1 MSDFIMSDFIRPCL
15 RRMGMSSLVARL
27 LLTGLLVMFAPLDSP
42 GADSGSAAASPL
54 DHVAFGVYDPHD
66 GFAGAREPV
75 IEHIFVFW
83 QALDPRDFRRRL
95 DQARARGRIMMVT
108 VEPFTRAPNWRDGG
122 DRLFQDILRGGFRD
136 EISTICGTL
145 GDFGGRVLVRW
156 GHEMEA
162 VTGRYPWARHDARGY
177 QTAYRHFVD
186 QCRRLAPE
194 ARYVWSPSG
203 DHNMGAYYPGAA
215 HVDFVGISL
224 WGLQAYDVRFH
235 GYDRDFP
242 STFREK
248 YDRAARFGKPVII
261 AELGVSGDRNYR
273 ENWLRS
279 LFETLARSESF
290 RALRAVVY
298 FNDKEPH
305 YWPFD
310 LGSPDWRVTP
320 DQWRAVQAS
329 ALQRLAAR

>member
-1 MSDFIMSDFIRPCL
+1 MSDVIRPCL
-15 RRMGMSSLVARL
+15 RRMGMSNLVARL
-27 LLTGLLVMFAPLDSP
+27 LLTGLMVMFAPFN
-42 GADSGSAAASPL
+42 GSGEGSGPAEASPL
-54 DHVAFGVYDPHD
+54 DHVAFGVYDPH
-66 GFAGAREPV
+66 GSFAGAREPA

-83 QALDPRDFRRRL
+83 QALDLRDFRHRL
-95 DQARARGRIMMVT
+95 DQARASGRIMMVT

-122 DRLFQDILRGGFRD
+122 DQLFQEILRGGYRD

-156 GHEMEA
+156 GHEMEKP
-162 VTGRYPWARHDARGY
+162 TGRYPWARRDARGY
-177 QTAYRHFVD
+177 QAAFRHFVD
-186 QCRRLAPE
+186 QCRRMAPE
-194 ARYVWSPSG
+194 TRYVWSPVG
-203 DHNMGAYYPGAA
+203 ERNMGAYYPGPA
-215 HVDFVGISL
+215 HVDFVGVSL
-224 WGLQAYDVRFH
+224 WGLQSYDERFH
-235 GYDRDFP
+235 RGVRDFP
-242 STFREK
+242 ASFREK
-248 YDRAARFGKPVII
+248 YDRAARFGKSVII

-305 YWPFD
+305 YWPFG

-320 DQWRAVQAS
+320 DQWRAVQTS

>member
-1 MSDFIMSDFIRPCL
+1 MSDVIRPCL
-15 RRMGMSSLVARL
+15 RRMGMSNLVARL
-27 LLTGLLVMFAPLDSP
+27 LLTGLMVMFAPFN
-42 GADSGSAAASPL
+42 GSGEGSGPAEASPL
-54 DHVAFGVYDPHD
+54 DHVAFGVYDPH
-66 GFAGAREPV
+66 GSFAGAREPA

-83 QALDPRDFRRRL
+83 QALDLRDFRHRL
-95 DQARARGRIMMVT
+95 DQARASGRIMMVT

-122 DRLFQDILRGGFRD
+122 DQLFQEILRGGYRD

-145 GDFGGRVLVRW
+145 GGFGGRVLVRW
-156 GHEMEA
+156 GHEMEKP
-162 VTGRYPWARHDARGY
+162 TGRYPWARRDARGY
-177 QTAYRHFVD
+177 QAAFRHFVD
-186 QCRRLAPE
+186 QCRRMAPE
-194 ARYVWSPSG
+194 TRYVWSPVG
-203 DHNMGAYYPGAA
+203 ERNMGAYYPGPA
-215 HVDFVGISL
+215 HVDFVGVSL
-224 WGLQAYDVRFH
+224 WGLQSYDERFH
-235 GYDRDFP
+235 GGVRDFP
-242 STFREK
+242 ASFREK

-305 YWPFD
+305 YWPFG

>member
-1 MSDFIMSDFIRPCL
+1 MSN
-15 RRMGMSSLVARL
+15 LVARL
-27 LLTGLLVMFAPLDSP
+27 LLTGLMVMFAPFN
-42 GADSGSAAASPL
+42 GSGEGSGPAEASPL
-54 DHVAFGVYDPHD
+54 DHVAFGVYDPH
-66 GFAGAREPV
+66 GSFAGAREPA

-83 QALDPRDFRRRL
+83 QALDLRDFRHRL
-95 DQARARGRIMMVT
+95 DQARASGRIMMVT

-122 DRLFQDILRGGFRD
+122 DQLFQEILRGGYRD

-156 GHEMEA
+156 GHEMEKP
-162 VTGRYPWARHDARGY
+162 TGRYPWARRDARGY
-177 QTAYRHFVD
+177 QAAFRHFVD
-186 QCRRLAPE
+186 QCRRMAPE
-194 ARYVWSPSG
+194 TRYVWSPVG
-203 DHNMGAYYPGAA
+203 ERNMGAYYPGPA
-215 HVDFVGISL
+215 HVDFVGVSL
-224 WGLQAYDVRFH
+224 WGLQSYDERFH
-235 GYDRDFP
+235 RGVRDFP
-242 STFREK
+242 ASFREK
-248 YDRAARFGKPVII
+248 YDRAARFGKSVII

-305 YWPFD
+305 YWPFG

-320 DQWRAVQAS
+320 DQWRAVQTS

>member
-1 MSDFIMSDFIRPCL
+1 MSDVIRPCL
-15 RRMGMSSLVARL
+15 RRMGMSNLVARL
-27 LLTGLLVMFAPLDSP
+27 LLTGLMVMFAPFN
-42 GADSGSAAASPL
+42 GSGEGSGPAEASPL
-54 DHVAFGVYDPHD
+54 DHVAFGVYDPH
-66 GFAGAREPV
+66 GSFAGAREPA

-83 QALDPRDFRRRL
+83 QALDLRDFRHRL
-95 DQARARGRIMMVT
+95 DQARASGRIMMVT

-122 DRLFQDILRGGFRD
+122 DQLFQEILRGGYRD

-156 GHEMEA
+156 GHEMEKP
-162 VTGRYPWARHDARGY
+162 TGRYPWARRDARGY
-177 QTAYRHFVD
+177 QAAFRHFVD
-186 QCRRLAPE
+186 QCRRMAPE
-194 ARYVWSPSG
+194 TRYVWSPVG
-203 DHNMGAYYPGAA
+203 ERNMGAYYPGPA
-215 HVDFVGISL
+215 HVDFVGVSL
-224 WGLQAYDVRFH
+224 WGLQSYDERFH
-235 GYDRDFP
+235 GGVRDFP
-242 STFREK
+242 ASFREK

-305 YWPFD
+305 YWPFG

>member
-1 MSDFIMSDFIRPCL
+1 MSDVIRPCL
-15 RRMGMSSLVARL
+15 RRMGMSNLVARL
-27 LLTGLLVMFAPLDSP
+27 LLTGLMVMFAPFN
-42 GADSGSAAASPL
+42 GSGEGSGPAEASPL
-54 DHVAFGVYDPHD
+54 DHVAFGVYDPH
-66 GFAGAREPV
+66 GSFAGAREPA

-83 QALDPRDFRRRL
+83 QALDLRDFRHRL
-95 DQARARGRIMMVT
+95 DQARASGRIMMVT

-122 DRLFQDILRGGFRD
+122 DQLFQEILRGGYRD

-156 GHEMEA
+156 GHEMEKP
-162 VTGRYPWARHDARGY
+162 TGRYPWARRDARGY
-177 QTAYRHFVD
+177 QAAFRHFVD
-186 QCRRLAPE
+186 QCRRMAPE
-194 ARYVWSPSG
+194 TRYVWSPVG
-203 DHNMGAYYPGAA
+203 ERNMGAYYPGPA
-215 HVDFVGISL
+215 HVDFVGVSL
-224 WGLQAYDVRFH
+224 WGLQSYDERFH
-235 GYDRDFP
+235 RGVRDFP
-242 STFREK
+242 ASFREK
-248 YDRAARFGKPVII
+248 YDRAARFGKSVII

-305 YWPFD
+305 YWPFG

>member
-1 MSDFIMSDFIRPCL
+1 MSDVIRPCL
-15 RRMGMSSLVARL
+15 RRMGMSNLVARL
-27 LLTGLLVMFAPLDSP
+27 LLTGLMVMFAPFN
-42 GADSGSAAASPL
+42 GSGEGSGPAEASPL
-54 DHVAFGVYDPHD
+54 DHVAFGVYDPH
-66 GFAGAREPV
+66 GSFAGAREPA

-83 QALDPRDFRRRL
+83 QALDLRDFRHRL
-95 DQARARGRIMMVT
+95 DQARASGRIMMVT

-122 DRLFQDILRGGFRD
+122 DQLFQEILRGGYRD

-156 GHEMEA
+156 GHEMEKP
-162 VTGRYPWARHDARGY
+162 TGRYPWARRDARGY
-177 QTAYRHFVD
+177 QAAFRHFVD
-186 QCRRLAPE
+186 QCRRMAPE
-194 ARYVWSPSG
+194 TRYVWSPVG
-203 DHNMGAYYPGAA
+203 ERNMGAYYPGPA
-215 HVDFVGISL
+215 HVDFVGVSL
-224 WGLQAYDVRFH
+224 WGLQSYDERFH
-235 GYDRDFP
+235 RGVRDFP
-242 STFREK
+242 ASFREK

-305 YWPFD
+305 YWPFG